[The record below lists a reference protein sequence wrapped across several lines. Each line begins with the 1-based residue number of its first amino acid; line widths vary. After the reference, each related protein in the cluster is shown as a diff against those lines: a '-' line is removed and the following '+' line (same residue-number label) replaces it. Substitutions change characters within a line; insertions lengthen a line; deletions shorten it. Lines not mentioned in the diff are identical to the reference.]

1 MSRIGKGQAIPF
13 SVTCVGATKMIIVF
27 GLKDS
32 KTILQAFYYGI
43 TPATAKAA
51 IDEDFEV
58 DWDDVDMTL
67 LTKLGNVFT
76 STLSETSTHSAKSDM
91 LIMDLKAWSLTDS
104 VTLRYDVKVLGDTYV
119 KRVTN
124 A

>member
-58 DWDDVDMTL
+58 DWDAVAMTL
-67 LTKLGNVFT
+67 LTEVSDVF
-76 STLSETSTHSAKSDM
+76 SGTLSEASTYSAKSDM

-104 VTLRYDVKVLGDTYV
+104 VTLRYDIKVLGDTYV